1 MTWQDYFG
9 ACADNDI
16 FKAFEALAA
25 VGVLP
30 VVNGEDD
37 KGKLKRPLGNDWP
50 KITTDK
56 WREKL
61 IVCLQEGIPVG
72 IGAKPVGH
80 LVLDI
85 DPKDKNR
92 ANLAD
97 SWREASQ
104 LIFGADDPPRT
115 LIVATE
121 NGAHIWFKVD
131 QAFADACESMG
142 KRKFKLPCGG
152 AVEIFVGMPQGG
164 YQVACAPSE
173 GKAISIAR
181 PPIDLPKKAAAKIL
195 DLFSPKPEK
204 PKPEITVKAQIEND
218 LAWIRE
224 SIDNGYLD
232 SEVDDYDSWLR
243 VGMALYDRFQ
253 DQGVDLWESW
263 SKRSGKHIT
272 NECYAKV
279 RTFKRT
285 GGNVVKFGTLIA
297 IVQRNGGPSPNDRPK
312 TAPLEQAKQVQIP
325 SEVHAANVNTIRE
338 RMKQREWL
346 WGDKEK
352 NTGWFIQGGL
362 HLVEGKEGT
371 GKSRWMMDLCRRWS
385 LDMHWPDGT
394 KIAMDPDSKLLIVA
408 SDSHFDQIATTAD
421 SFGIPSENV
430 IFTGPEHDP
439 YNFTSLDDPVT
450 LALIRHWCLK
460 YKVGMVVIDTLMAA
474 SVRPL
479 VDPQEVAQLAQPLRD
494 LARELNIAI
503 VLVGHLNSQGETW
516 GRAMGRQC
524 DNVIRMEANEM
535 DEQDISIRSV
545 KARWNRFDLPT
556 IKGRQSETGWEYS
569 TIGSESN
576 DAKAIGGREGAM
588 IAIRDYLSIAGK
600 TSSGDLVAELVER
613 GCAEATVFRT
623 LKFMT
628 GTGELIKITET
639 FASGKTHPF
648 YDLNPYFGS
657 QNQTPQS

>member
-1 MTWQDYFG
+1 MTWQDYFD
-9 ACADNDI
+9 ACRDNDI
-16 FKAFEALAA
+16 WKAFEALAA

-37 KGKLKRPLGNDWP
+37 KGKLKRPLGKDWP
-50 KITTDK
+50 NIPTDK
-56 WREKL
+56 WAEKL
-61 IVCLQEGIPVG
+61 AMCLQEGVPVG

-85 DPKDKNR
+85 DPKDKSR

-97 SWREASQ
+97 SWKEASQ

-142 KRKFKLPCGG
+142 KRKFNLPCGG
-152 AVEIFVGMPQGG
+152 AVEIFVGMPTGG

-173 GKAISIAR
+173 GKAISIAE
-181 PPIDLPKKAAAKIL
+181 PPISLPKKAAAKIL
-195 DLFSPKPEK
+195 DLFAPKPEK
-204 PKPEITVKAQIEND
+204 PKPEITVKAQVDND
-218 LAWIRE
+218 LAWITDA
-224 SIDNGYLD
+224 IDRGYLD
-232 SEVDDYDSWLR
+232 SEVEDYDSWLR
-243 VGMALYDRFQ
+243 VGMALHDKFN
-253 DQGVDLWESW
+253 DVGVELWESW
-263 SKRSGKHIT
+263 SNRSGKHIT

-285 GGNVVKFGTLIA
+285 GGNVVKFGSLIA
-297 IVQRNGGPSPNDRPK
+297 IVERNGGPSPNDRPK
-312 TAPLEQAKQVQIP
+312 TTPKEEAEQI
-325 SEVHAANVNTIRE
+325 TISQSAE
-338 RMKQREWL
+338 PADVETILGLMKEREWV
-346 WGDKEK
+346 WGDSTQ
-352 NTGWFIQGGL
+352 NVGWFVQRGL

-371 GKSRWMMDLCRRWS
+371 GKTRWLMDLKRRWG
-385 LDMHWPDGT
+385 LDLTWPDGSA
-394 KIAMDPDSKLLIVA
+394 IAMDPDAKMLFVA
-408 SDSHFDQIATTAD
+408 SDSHFDQIAMTAEAY
-421 SFGIPSENV
+421 GIDPKSI
-430 IFTGPEHDP
+430 IFTGPKHDP

-450 LALIRHWCLK
+450 LALIRHWCTK

-474 SVRPL
+474 SSRPL
-479 VDPQEVAQLAQPLRD
+479 VDPQEVAKIAAPLRD
-494 LARELNIAI
+494 LARELNVAI

-516 GRAMGRQC
+516 GRAMGRAC
-524 DNVIRMEANEM
+524 DNVIRLEANEM

-545 KARWNRFDLPT
+545 KARWNRFVLPV
-556 IKGRQSETGWEYS
+556 IKGRQSDSGWEYS
-569 TIGSESN
+569 TLESEKN
-576 DAKAIGGREGAM
+576 DPKAVGGREGAM
-588 IAIRDYLSIAGK
+588 IAIRDYLAIAGR

-639 FASGKTHPF
+639 FPSGKSHPF
-648 YDLNPYFGS
+648 YDLNPRFG
-657 QNQTPQS
+657 NHDQTPLS